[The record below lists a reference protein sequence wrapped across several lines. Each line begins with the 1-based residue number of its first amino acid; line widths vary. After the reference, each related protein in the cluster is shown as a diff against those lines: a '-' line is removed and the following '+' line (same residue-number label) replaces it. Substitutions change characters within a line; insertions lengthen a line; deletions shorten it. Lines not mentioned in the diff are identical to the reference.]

1 MPIEK
6 LLVANRGEIA
16 IRVMR
21 AARELGIPS
30 VAVYSP
36 DDAASLHVRRADES
50 QALPGAGARGY
61 LDIEAVVAAAKA
73 AGCDAVHPGYGFLAE
88 NAAFARRCSEEG
100 ITFVGPSVGSLE
112 LFGDKAQAR
121 NLAVGHD
128 VPVLPGSADAV
139 GLDEARSF
147 FDSLGEDSDVEPA
160 MVIKAI
166 AGGGGRGM
174 RVVTDAAA
182 IEEAYA
188 RAQSEAGAAFG
199 NDAVFVERLI
209 ARARHIEVQVIGD
222 GQGGVAHL
230 GEREC
235 SLQRRHQKVVELAP
249 SPWLS
254 DATRGQIT
262 AAAVRMA
269 AAVNYLSLGTFE
281 FLVDEGDE
289 SRFAFIEANPRL
301 QVEHTVTEEVTGVD
315 LVKAQLRIAGG
326 ASLADLG
333 LEQDAIPAARG
344 HAIQCRVNMERMQP
358 DGEVHPSGGML
369 TSFEPPLGPGVRVDT
384 YGYPGYTTNPN
395 FDSLLAKVIT
405 YSASGDFAEA
415 VGRARRALGEFHVA
429 GVETNLGFLERALE
443 HADFVSGGVY
453 TRWVDDHIAE
463 LVAAAEPAAAV
474 GAGAGTNGISGL
486 AGAQLDKRDPLA
498 GLNYFREG
506 SGTRGGQVAAVAT
519 APGRQP
525 APEIVGPPN
534 TTPVRSPLQGTIL
547 EITVAAGDPVREG
560 QQMFTMDSMKM
571 EHLIKSGVGG
581 ILRLITVAVGDVVYE
596 GHPMAF
602 IEEADVGAPIVEEK
616 VEIDLDYIPERL
628 QEFFELQAIGADENR
643 KEWVDKRHAKGKMTQ
658 RECLVELID
667 AGSWFEMGELVL
679 PARHMIMSDE
689 FLRRRAPGDG
699 MITGIATVN
708 GDLFKENR
716 ATTLIAMYDE
726 TVWAGTQGMMG
737 HLKTDRVIKIAHEQA
752 TPLILWAEGAGGR
765 SGDTDMHHIMAAG
778 QAATETYDMLG
789 KLSGSVPT
797 IGITA
802 GRVFAGNA
810 SMLGILDCVIA
821 TRDANIGMGGPATIE
836 GGGLG
841 LFLPEE
847 IGPMEDLGP
856 AGSVDI
862 LVEDDHEAIAA
873 AKKYL
878 SYFQGPI
885 DDWECA
891 DQRLLRHVIPENRL
905 RTFKVREVIE
915 LLADTGSVLELRAEF
930 GIGMVTSL
938 VRIEGHPV
946 GIIANNNEHLGGAV
960 DSPGAD
966 KLCRFAQLCDAFNIP
981 ILVLCDTTGMMVG
994 PDVERTGLARKCNN
1008 VFVTLTNVQTP
1019 KFCLILRKA
1028 YGLAA
1033 QAMQTGS
1040 ARAPLWTLGWP
1051 TTEIG
1056 GMNLEAAVRLGS
1068 RAELAAIEDIEAR
1081 AARYE
1086 ELVAESYRR
1095 GKGVNSSSVL
1105 ENDGIIDPA
1114 ETRRIFVR
1122 SLMACENPNPIRR
1135 GRRPN
1140 IDTW

>member
-16 IRVMR
+16 IRIMR
-21 AARELGIPS
+21 AARELGIGS
-30 VAVYSP
+30 VAVHSP

-61 LDIEAVVAAAKA
+61 LDIEGVVEAAKA
-73 AGCDAVHPGYGFLAE
+73 SGCDAVHPGYGFLAE
-88 NAAFARRCSEEG
+88 NAAFARRCAEEG
-100 ITFVGPSVGSLE
+100 ITFVGPSVEALE

-121 NLAVGHD
+121 ELAQAHD
-128 VPVLPGSADAV
+128 VPVLPGSPSAV
-139 GLDEARSF
+139 SVAEAESF
-147 FDSLGEDSDVEPA
+147 FGRLGDGAA

-174 RVVTDAAA
+174 RVVQEAGEIA
-182 IEEAYA
+182 EAYA

-209 ARARHIEVQVIGD
+209 ARARHIEIQVIGD

-235 SLQRRHQKVVELAP
+235 SVQRRHQKVVEIAP
-249 SPWLS
+249 SPTLS
-254 DATRGQIT
+254 DGARRQISE
-262 AAAVRMA
+262 AAVRMA
-269 AAVNYLSLGTFE
+269 ASVGYRSLGTFE
-281 FLVDEGDE
+281 FLVDAEGGE
-289 SRFAFIEANPRL
+289 RFFFIEANPRL

-315 LVKAQLRIAGG
+315 LVRAQLRIAGG
-326 ASLADLG
+326 ESLAEVG
-333 LEQDAIPAARG
+333 LEQASVPAPRG
-344 HAIQCRVNMERMQP
+344 YAIQCRVNMERMQP
-358 DGEVHPSGGML
+358 DGEVRPSGGML
-369 TSFEPPLGPGVRVDT
+369 TTFEPPSGPGVRVDS

-395 FDSLLAKVIT
+395 FDSLLAKVIA
-405 YSASGDFAEA
+405 YSASNEFGDA
-415 VGRARRALGEFHVA
+415 VGRARVALSEF
-429 GVETNLGFLERALE
+429 GVGGVQTNLPFLQQVLA
-443 HADFVSGGVY
+443 HDDFSNGGVY
-453 TRWVDDHIAE
+453 TRWVDDNVAE
-463 LVAAAEPAAAV
+463 LVAAAEPAGAAV
-474 GAGAGTNGISGL
+474 GAGAGGKGTSGL
-486 AGAQLDKRDPLA
+486 AGAQLDTKDPLA

-506 SGTRGGQVAAVAT
+506 SGTRSGQVGAVAT
-519 APGRQP
+519 VPGAQP

-534 TTPVRSPLQGTIL
+534 TTAVRSPLQGTIL
-547 EITVAAGDPVREG
+547 EITVAEGDPVREG
-560 QQMFTMDSMKM
+560 QPMFVMDSMKM
-571 EHLIKSGVGG
+571 EHTIKSEVGG
-581 ILRLITVAVGDVVYE
+581 ILRQLTVSVGDVVYE

-602 IEEADVGAPIVEEK
+602 LEEADVGDAIVEEK

-628 QEFFELQAIGADENR
+628 QEFFELQAVGLDENR

-658 RECLVELID
+658 RECLVEFVD
-667 AGSWFEMGELVL
+667 EGSWFEMGELVL

-689 FLRRRAPGDG
+689 ELRHRAPADG

-708 GDLFKENR
+708 ADQFDEQR
-716 ATTLIAMYDE
+716 ATTLFALYDE
-726 TVWAGTQGMMG
+726 TVWAGTQGMFG
-737 HLKTDRVIKIAHEQA
+737 HLKTDRVIKIADEQA
-752 TPLILWAEGAGGR
+752 TPLIIWAEGAGGR
-765 SGDTDMHHIMAAG
+765 SGDTDMGHITAAG
-778 QAATETYDMLG
+778 QAFTETYDMLA

-802 GRVFAGNA
+802 GRTFAGNA
-810 SMLGILDCVIA
+810 SILGILDCVIA

-841 LFLPEE
+841 LFTPEE
-847 IGPMEDLGP
+847 IGPMSDLGP

-891 DQRLLRHVIPENRL
+891 DQRRLRHVIPENRL
-905 RTFKVREVIE
+905 HTFKVREVIE
-915 LLADTGSVLELRAEF
+915 LLADTGSVLELREEF
-930 GIGMVTSL
+930 GIGIVTSL
-938 VRIEGHPV
+938 IRIEGHPV

-1008 VFVTLTNVQTP
+1008 VFVTMANVQTP

-1040 ARAPLWTLGWP
+1040 ARAPTWTLAWP

-1056 GMNLEAAVRLGS
+1056 GMNLEAAVRLGN
-1068 RAELAAIEDIEAR
+1068 RAELAAIEDIDAR

-1086 ELVAESYRR
+1086 ELVAEAYRR

-1122 SLMACENPNPIRR
+1122 SLMACENPDPIRR

>member
-1 MPIEK
+1 MPIQK

-30 VAVYSP
+30 VAVYSS

-61 LDIEAVVAAAKA
+61 LDIEAVVEAAKA
-73 AGCDAVHPGYGFLAE
+73 SGCDAVHPGYGFLAE
-88 NAAFARRCSEEG
+88 NAEFARRCAEEG

-147 FDSLGEDSDVEPA
+147 FDSLGDGGA

-174 RVVTDAAA
+174 RVVMEAAE

-209 ARARHIEVQVIGD
+209 ARARHIEVQIVGD

-254 DATRGQIT
+254 QATRDQIT

-269 AAVNYLSLGTFE
+269 SAVNYQSLGTFE
-281 FLVDEGDE
+281 FLVDERDE
-289 SRFAFIEANPRL
+289 STFAFIEANPRL

-326 ASLADLG
+326 ASLGDVG
-333 LEQDAIPAARG
+333 LEQDSVPAPRG
-344 HAIQCRVNMERMQP
+344 YAIQCRVNMERMQA
-358 DGEVHPSGGML
+358 DGEVRPSGGML
-369 TSFEPPLGPGVRVDT
+369 TTFEPPSGPGVRVDS

-405 YSASGDFAEA
+405 SSASGDFADT
-415 VGRARRALGEFHVA
+415 VGRAERALGEFQVA
-429 GVETNLGFLERALE
+429 GVETNLRFLTRALE
-443 HADFVSGGVY
+443 HDDFVRGGVY
-453 TRWVDDHIAE
+453 TRWVDDNIAE
-463 LVAAAEPAAAV
+463 LVAAAEPEPVA
-474 GAGAGTNGISGL
+474 AGAGGNGASGL
-486 AGAQLDKRDPLA
+486 AGAQLNTKDPLA

-506 SGTRGGQVAAVAT
+506 SGTREGQVGAVAT
-519 APGRQP
+519 APGAQP
-525 APEIVGPPN
+525 APDIVGPPN

-547 EITVAAGDPVREG
+547 EITVAVGDPVREG
-560 QQMFTMDSMKM
+560 QQMFVMDSMKM
-571 EHLIKSGVGG
+571 EHLIKSDVGG
-581 ILRLITVAVGDVVYE
+581 MLRQLTVAAGDVVYE
-596 GHPMAF
+596 GHPLAF
-602 IEEADVGAPIVEEK
+602 IEEADVGEAIVEEK

-628 QEFFELQAIGADENR
+628 QEFFELQAVGFDENR

-658 RECLVELID
+658 RECLVEFVD
-667 AGSWFEMGELVL
+667 EGSWFEMGELVL

-689 FLRRRAPGDG
+689 ELRHRAPADG

-708 GDLFKENR
+708 GDQFEEQR
-716 ATTLIAMYDE
+716 ATTLFAMYDE

-752 TPLILWAEGAGGR
+752 TPLIIWAEGAGGR
-765 SGDTDMHHIMAAG
+765 SGDTDMSHITAAG
-778 QAATETYDMLG
+778 QAFTETYDMLA

-802 GRVFAGNA
+802 GRTFAGNA
-810 SMLGILDCVIA
+810 SILGILDCVIA

-841 LFLPEE
+841 LFTPEE

-873 AKKYL
+873 TKKYL

-885 DDWECA
+885 DEWECA
-891 DQRLLRHVIPENRL
+891 DQRRLRHVIPENRL
-905 RTFKVREVIE
+905 HTFKVREVIE
-915 LLADTGSVLELRAEF
+915 LLADTGSVLELREEF
-930 GIGMVTSL
+930 GVGIVTSL
-938 VRIEGHPV
+938 IRIEGHPV

-1008 VFVTLTNVQTP
+1008 VFVTLANVQTP

-1040 ARAPLWTLGWP
+1040 ARAPTWTLAWP

-1056 GMNLEAAVRLGS
+1056 GMNLEAAVRLGN
-1068 RAELAAIEDIEAR
+1068 RAELAAIEDIDER

-1086 ELVAESYRR
+1086 ELVAEAYRR

-1122 SLMACENPNPIRR
+1122 SLMACENPHPIRR

>member
-1 MPIEK
+1 MPIQK

-16 IRVMR
+16 IRIMR

-30 VAVYSP
+30 VAVHSP
-36 DDAASLHVRRADES
+36 DDANSLHVRRADET

-61 LDIEAVVAAAKA
+61 LDIEAVIAAAKA

-128 VPVLPGSADAV
+128 VPVLPGSPDAV

-147 FDSLGEDSDVEPA
+147 FDSLGGGGA

-174 RVVTDAAA
+174 RVVTDAGEV
-182 IEEAYA
+182 EEAYT

-209 ARARHIEVQVIGD
+209 ARARHIEVQVVGD
-222 GQGGVAHL
+222 GRGGVAHL

-254 DATRGQIT
+254 GATRDRIT

-326 ASLADLG
+326 ASLADVG

-415 VGRARRALGEFHVA
+415 VGRARRALDEFQVA
-429 GVETNLGFLERALE
+429 GVETNLGFLQRALD
-443 HADFVSGGVY
+443 HDDFVSGGVY
-453 TRWVDDHIAE
+453 TRWVDDNVAE
-463 LVAAAEPAAAV
+463 LAAAAEPAAAV
-474 GAGAGTNGISGL
+474 DAGAGGNGTAGL

-571 EHLIKSGVGG
+571 EHLIKSDIGG
-581 ILRLITVAVGDVVYE
+581 ILRLLTVTVGDVVYE

-602 IEEADVGAPIVEEK
+602 IEEADVGAAIVEEE
-616 VEIDLDYIPERL
+616 VEIDLDHIPERL
-628 QEFFELQAIGADENR
+628 REFFELQAMGWDENR
-643 KEWVDKRHAKGKMTQ
+643 GEWVDKRHAKGKMTQ
-658 RECLVELID
+658 RECLVEMID
-667 AGSWFEMGELVL
+667 EGSWFEMGELVL

-708 GDLFKENR
+708 GDLFEEQR

-737 HLKTDRVIKIAHEQA
+737 HLKTDRVIKIAGEQA

-862 LVEDDHEAIAA
+862 LVEDDHEAITA

-905 RTFKVREVIE
+905 HTFKVRKVIE
-915 LLADTGSVLELRAEF
+915 LLADTGSVLELREEF
-930 GIGMVTSL
+930 GVGMVTSL
-938 VRIEGHPV
+938 IRIEGHPV

-1056 GMNLEAAVRLGS
+1056 GMNLEAAVRLGQ

-1086 ELVAESYRR
+1086 ELVAEAYRR

-1114 ETRRIFVR
+1114 DTRRIFVR
-1122 SLMACENPNPIRR
+1122 SLMACENPHPIRR